1 MDLHVNSKFWF
12 LSTPPHPSI
21 PYPSPTSKQKEVC
34 LANLSDILV
43 GSKNNLLHG
52 LGRNL
57 ESFLESDAHHSSLV
71 NKKKKTLYLLYFN
84 WYSRLPITRKK
95 RNKQDNSF
103 PNITLSDCWL
113 MLLSKSPTRQ
123 RPILKSGRNNN
134 NNYKK
139 NKNGALHARK
149 VCFLSRLMTKPRETF
164 RKYSLSTN
172 LPKSYQWNP
181 VNIVNTRNRGGVC
194 VF

>member
-1 MDLHVNSKFWF
+1 MDLHVNSKFRF
-12 LSTPPHPSI
+12 LATPLTSIHP
-21 PYPSPTSKQKEVC
+21 PPLPQLKTKQKKVC

-149 VCFLSRLMTKPRETF
+149 VCFLSRLMSKPRETF
-164 RKYSLSTN
+164 RKYSLSTD
-172 LPKSYQWNP
+172 LPKGY
-181 VNIVNTRNRGGVC
+181 
-194 VF
+194 

>member
-1 MDLHVNSKFWF
+1 MDLHVNSKFRF
-12 LSTPPHPSI
+12 LSTPPP
-21 PYPSPTSKQKEVC
+21 PTSIHPPPLPHLKTKKRVC

-71 NKKKKTLYLLYFN
+71 NKKKKTLYVLYFN
-84 WYSRLPITRKK
+84 WYSRLPITRNK

-113 MLLSKSPTRQ
+113 MLLSTSATRQ
-123 RPILKSGRNNN
+123 RPILRSGRNN
-134 NNYKK
+134 KK
-139 NKNGALHARK
+139 EQKQNGALHARK

-172 LPKSYQWNP
+172 LPKSYQ
-181 VNIVNTRNRGGVC
+181 
-194 VF
+194 

>member
-1 MDLHVNSKFWF
+1 MDPHVNNKFRF
-12 LSTPPHPSI
+12 LSTPLIHPHPSL
-21 PYPSPTSKQKEVC
+21 TSKQQQIKVC

-71 NKKKKTLYLLYFN
+71 NKKRKTLYLLYFN
-84 WYSRLPITRKK
+84 WYSRLPITRNK
-95 RNKQDNSF
+95 RNKQGNSF

-113 MLLSKSPTRQ
+113 MLLSTSPTRQ

-134 NNYKK
+134 K
-139 NKNGALHARK
+139 NKNKKKQKWRASREESLFSLPTDDQTKRDFKK
-149 VCFLSRLMTKPRETF
+149 V
-164 RKYSLSTN
+164 
-172 LPKSYQWNP
+172 
-181 VNIVNTRNRGGVC
+181 
-194 VF
+194 